1 VTIDFAFIDGAHTLD
16 YVLVDF
22 FPLDVRHQLAGQNDR
37 LRHLIR
43 QL

>member
-1 VTIDFAFIDGAHTLD
+1 VTIDFAFIDGAHTFD

-22 FPLDVRHQLAGQNDR
+22 SVAVRDQLAGQNDR